1 MEKVSMRLG
10 LVALVLLGIM
20 LAASQQA
27 VDASSPTSA
36 ISYEGLYRKPE
47 DRPKKGDPVM
57 KARGCTEA
65 MKCNG

>member
-1 MEKVSMRLG
+1 MRLG
-10 LVALVLLGIM
+10 LAALVLLGIM

-27 VDASSPTSA
+27 VDAREPIPESA
-36 ISYEGLYRKPE
+36 FISYKDLYRKPE
-47 DRPKKGDPVM
+47 DRPKKGDPIR